1 MMHGHE
7 KSDPAIV
14 AGKPTNKAER
24 SAAEL
29 VEPRAG
35 TKGNADQQSTRRTQS
50 RVRVSQALDR
60 IRQFEPRSLP
70 SHTRGGS
77 RMRESRTYGSV
88 RGARGNSRPYRER
101 LADVSYWPVCDSRD
115 SELASAFGEK
125 AVILR
130 LRQQDRSLTWTP
142 GAGLSNWRRQR
153 Y

>member
-35 TKGNADQQSTRRTQS
+35 TKGNAGQQSTRRTQS
-50 RVRVSQALDR
+50 RVSVSQALER
-60 IRQFEPRSLP
+60 IRQRSAVT
-70 SHTRGGS
+70 TRGGS

-101 LADVSYWPVCDSRD
+101 PFAARILVAIGTFSTFRGMSHIGITADM
-115 SELASAFGEK
+115 
-125 AVILR
+125 
-130 LRQQDRSLTWTP
+130 P
-142 GAGLSNWRRQR
+142 G